1 MMKLVKL
8 IMASLLMAAVLSGC
22 NTARGFGQDVEK
34 LGSKISSSAS

>member
-1 MMKLVKL
+1 MKYITLL
-8 IMASLLMAAVLSGC
+8 MASLLIAAVLSGC

>member
-1 MMKLVKL
+1 MKYIKL
-8 IMASLLMAAVLSGC
+8 LMASLLVTAVLSGC